1 MTTLRCL
8 VLLLLAAGSAIAAI
22 PMAAQRV
29 VQVSPQVFG
38 YKPGETSFALAP
50 ARGDLIVAFTTCGIT
65 MTTPP
70 GWTKVEMGDMQTFY
84 QVVEAGAPNRYRI
97 ACEDYEGAV
106 FYDVSGAD
114 KYHPIDA
121 AANSKPTTG
130 STIVVGPITPTGDIT
145 VKDTLALAAFAG
157 NPSAQ
162 GRAVLTPGWTFV
174 RPTVTPTNSY
184 HPVVYTA
191 YESQAA
197 RGDSQVSATF
207 ALAAA
212 KPSQAAAEIVLISPA
227 GTTPQ
232 TPTAEIGGPYSGVIG
247 APVSFDGSRSMDPRG
262 GSLSYGWN
270 FGDGATGT
278 GSSPIHFYR
287 AMGSYKVSLVV
298 KSREGQSSAAV
309 TAAVGIFRNCSV
321 VGLGNLAPL
330 NGFVPSPM
338 DAWHQKVD
346 RAPIDPMSD
355 AIINKN
361 GLTGN
366 KLHPDFGPYTAG
378 IPYVVVDSSTQPM
391 VRIGVSDYAS
401 QSDVS
406 VEPIP
411 ANILVEGRPP
421 NCNRNY
427 NSLGDAHAIV
437 FDRHTCVAY
446 EISQANFCSHTQ
458 PNWTSNQTSIWD
470 FTETE
475 KRPLTWTSV
484 DAAGLSVFEGLI
496 RYDEIEAGVI
506 NHAIRFT
513 ASMTRN
519 DANGGYF
526 VAPATHAAG
535 SNWGTEN
542 VMGMRIRLKAGFD
555 ISRFSRTNQII
566 LTAMKQYG
574 MILADNGGTLYF
586 QGTPDPRWSNG
597 DLNALKSVRASDFEV
612 VYEPLA
618 PSYKPGEAPMFPKG
632 PVMDAANVPKGRPPE
647 NSLSASA
654 TRIRPGES
662 VTLVPRAIG
671 ASYSYIDNAGFVR
684 GPVTVQPGATTTY
697 TLRSNNAY
705 GSTASQPVT
714 VVVTGT
720 AGR

>member
-8 VLLLLAAGSAIAAI
+8 VLLLLAAGATI
-22 PMAAQRV
+22 PVVPTAAQKV
-29 VQVSPQVFG
+29 AQVSPQVFA
-38 YKPGETSFALAP
+38 YKPGETSFAHAP
-50 ARGDLIVAFTTCGIT
+50 AQGDLIVAFTTCGIT

-97 ACEDYEGAV
+97 ACEDYEDAV

-114 KYHPIDA
+114 RYHPIDA
-121 AANSKPTTG
+121 AADSKPATG
-130 STIVVGPITPTGDIT
+130 STIVVGPITPT
-145 VKDTLALAAFAG
+145 VKGTLALAAFGG

-174 RPTVTPTNSY
+174 RPTVTPTNIY

-197 RGDSQVSATF
+197 RGDSQASATF
-207 ALAAA
+207 ALASA
-212 KPSQAAAEIVLISPA
+212 KPSQAPAEIVLINPA
-227 GTTPQ
+227 GTTPR
-232 TPTAEIGGPYSGVIG
+232 TPTAEIGGPYSGVLYTSVG
-247 APVSFDGSRSMDPRG
+247 FDGSGSFDPRG
-262 GSLSYGWN
+262 AELSYLWN
-270 FGDGATGT
+270 FGDGTTGT
-278 GSSPIHFYR
+278 GSNPTHAYNS
-287 AMGSYKVSLVV
+287 MKSYKVSLTV
-298 KSREGQSSAAV
+298 KNREGQ
-309 TAAVGIFRNCSV
+309 TAGPVDTTVSIFRNCSAA
-321 VGLGNLAPL
+321 GLGNLAPL

-355 AIINKN
+355 TIINKN
-361 GLTGN
+361 GLAGN
-366 KLHPDFGPYTAG
+366 KLHPDFGPVEAG
-378 IPYVVVDSSTQPM
+378 IPYTVVDSSRQPM
-391 VRIGVSDYAS
+391 VPIGVSDYAG
-401 QSDVS
+401 QSDLS

-411 ANILVEGRPP
+411 GNMLVEGRPP
-421 NCNRNY
+421 NCTRDY
-427 NSLGDAHAIV
+427 AKIGDSHGIV

-484 DAAGLSVFEGLI
+484 DAGGLSIFEGLI
-496 RYDEIEAGVI
+496 RYDEIVAGVI
-506 NHAIRFT
+506 DHAIRFT

-519 DANGGYF
+519 GANGGYF

-535 SNWGTEN
+535 NNWSTN
-542 VMGMRIRLKAGFD
+542 NIMGMRIRLKASFD
-555 ISRFSRTNQII
+555 ISGFSRTNRII

-586 QGTPDPRWSNG
+586 QGTPDPRWTDS
-597 DLNALKSVRASDFEV
+597 DLNALKSVHASDFEV

-618 PSYKPGEAPMFPKG
+618 ASYRPGEAPMYPKG
-632 PVMDAANVPKGRPPE
+632 PVMDAANVPKGRAPQ

-654 TRIRPGES
+654 TQIRPGES
-662 VTLVPRAIG
+662 VTLVPLAIG

-684 GPVTVQPGATTTY
+684 GPVAVRPTTTTTY
-697 TLRSNNAY
+697 TLHSSNAF
-705 GSTASQPVT
+705 GSTASKPVT
-714 VVVTGT
+714 VVVTPN
-720 AGR
+720 R